1 MQKDP
6 SFMADKRSS
15 LSTRRSRGSDFAT
28 VAGIGG
34 ALLLITIALILGGS
48 PEAFLNIES
57 VLIVIGGTLAVTL
70 ASFTFRD
77 FVGAISQL
85 RSTITKGEQ
94 DPRVAALKILTLAD
108 FARKQGVLRLQGVIM
123 DDMKRDPFLYK
134 ALSLVVDGLPEDEV
148 QAVLFQDIQTN
159 QQRLSRSV
167 AVLRRGAE
175 VAPAM
180 GLIGTMIGL
189 VQMLGRLTEPSTIGP
204 GMAVAL
210 LTTFYGAILGNV
222 VLLPLA
228 GKMERTGLEDV
239 LIARIYVA
247 GAISISRKEN
257 PRRLEMLLNSLLPTS
272 SPIQFYD

>member
-1 MQKDP
+1 
-6 SFMADKRSS
+6 MADNRSFLPTKRRWG
-15 LSTRRSRGSDFAT
+15 TDFAT
-28 VAGIGG
+28 VVGIGG
-34 ALLLITIALILGGS
+34 ALLLIGLALILGGS
-48 PEAFLNIES
+48 PEAFLNLES

-77 FVGAISQL
+77 FIGAIFQL
-85 RSTITKGEQ
+85 RATVVKEER
-94 DPRVAALKILTLAD
+94 DPKVAALKILTLAD

-134 ALSLVVDGLPEDEV
+134 ALSLVVDGLPEEEV
-148 QAVLFQDIQTN
+148 QSVLFQDIQTD
-159 QQRLSRSV
+159 QQRLGRSV

-189 VQMLGRLTEPSTIGP
+189 VQMLGHLTEPSTIGP

-228 GKMERTGLEDV
+228 GKMERSGLEDV
-239 LIARIYVA
+239 LIDRIYVA
-247 GAISISRKEN
+247 GAVSISRKEN
-257 PRRLEMLLNSLLPTS
+257 PRRLEMLLNSLLPTA